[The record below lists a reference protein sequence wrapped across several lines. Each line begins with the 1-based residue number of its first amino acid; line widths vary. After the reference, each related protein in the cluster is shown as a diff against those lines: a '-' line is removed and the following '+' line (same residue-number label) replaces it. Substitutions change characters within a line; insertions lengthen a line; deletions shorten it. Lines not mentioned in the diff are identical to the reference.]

1 MDFFFIISLSQKY
14 TVKNY
19 YHRVDFRN
27 NFYPSKYGD
36 MVSTSI
42 SSVMTIGIAMF
53 LLRLWIE
60 KNRAHGKSDGHPN
73 NDTEND
79 KKN

>member
-1 MDFFFIISLSQKY
+1 MGFFFIMSRLQKY

-42 SSVMTIGIAMF
+42 DSVITIEIAMF
-53 LLRLWIE
+53 LLRLWDE
-60 KNRAHGKSDGHPN
+60 KDQAHGKSDEHPG
-73 NDTEND
+73 NDTE
-79 KKN
+79 K